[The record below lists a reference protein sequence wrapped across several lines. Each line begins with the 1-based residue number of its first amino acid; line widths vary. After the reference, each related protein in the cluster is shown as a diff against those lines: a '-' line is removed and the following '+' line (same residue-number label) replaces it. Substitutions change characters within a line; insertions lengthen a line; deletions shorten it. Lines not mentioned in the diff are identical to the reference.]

1 MSQSPKLLSQLQEA
15 NKPTETL
22 TKAEGSSSFKAGS
35 FFFSPITAHQHL
47 PGLCLQGSGSVMT
60 ELGKADGFM
69 THCLDDTF
77 TKPGL
82 QDSRGRRLGTRKGE
96 TCWKLSRL
104 GKMIGRRPLMR
115 EVSAD
120 IHFQAVALLKGR
132 DFRDPDPLGVRGGGN
147 LLTLVFPACI
157 AMRKSLDSSEPQFP
171 H

>member
-1 MSQSPKLLSQLQEA
+1 M
-15 NKPTETL
+15 
-22 TKAEGSSSFKAGS
+22 
-35 FFFSPITAHQHL
+35 
-47 PGLCLQGSGSVMT
+47 QGSGSVMT

-82 QDSRGRRLGTRKGE
+82 QDSRGRRLGARKGE

-132 DFRDPDPLGVRGGGN
+132 DFRDRSSKSTSLAPGQLVNMEKGSLLRWLYN
-147 LLTLVFPACI
+147 LAPMNVTGLKGKRATAL
-157 AMRKSLDSSEPQFP
+157 
-171 H
+171 

>member
-15 NKPTETL
+15 NKSTETL
-22 TKAEGSSSFKAGS
+22 TQAEGSSSFKADS
-35 FFFSPITAHQHL
+35 FFFFPITAHQCL
-47 PGLCLQGSGSVMT
+47 PGLCLQDSGSIMT

-82 QDSRGRRLGTRKGE
+82 QDSRGRRLGARKGE

-120 IHFQAVALLKGR
+120 IHVQAVAPLRGR
-132 DFRDPDPLGVRGGGN
+132 DFRDPDSLRVREVGN
-147 LLTLVFPACI
+147 LLTLVLPACI
-157 AMRKSLDSSEPQFP
+157 AMR
-171 H
+171 